1 MRDDRTLQADVMR
14 ELEWDPAVEAAHIG
28 VSARDGSI
36 TLNGKVSS
44 YSERVHAVK
53 AAERV
58 YGVRAVADELEIELP
73 REAARDDSD
82 VAAAIAHALRWNNR
96 VPDTVE
102 AEVWRGLVTLRGSVR
117 WPFQRDEAM
126 RVVRGVTGVRGVTD
140 AIEVEPRVAA
150 PDVVDRIREALER
163 AANVDAG
170 RIHVRLEDGIAVLE
184 GEVHTLAEARAVRNV
199 VSAAP
204 GVTGLDDRLA
214 VVV

>member
-1 MRDDRTLQADVMR
+1 
-14 ELEWDPAVEAAHIG
+14 
-28 VSARDGSI
+28 
-36 TLNGKVSS
+36 
-44 YSERVHAVK
+44 
-53 AAERV
+53 
-58 YGVRAVADELEIELP
+58 
-73 REAARDDSD
+73 
-82 VAAAIAHALRWNNR
+82 
-96 VPDTVE
+96 
-102 AEVWRGLVTLRGSVR
+102 
-117 WPFQRDEAM
+117 
-126 RVVRGVTGVRGVTD
+126 VTD